1 MNNYAYP
8 EVLVETQ
15 WVAENLTNPS
25 IRFIEVDIDASNYDT
40 GHLHGAIFWNGLQ
53 TLLCSDYRVNFD
65 KEAVEN
71 LLSRS
76 GITNDTTI
84 IVYSGQPGVAPWVF
98 WFLKGFGH
106 CDVRV
111 MNGGRKKWLAE
122 GRQVTTKIPT
132 IMPTEYNA
140 KIFDQSIRVE
150 CDAVLRAITEGDSVL
165 LDVRTPQEYSGEWFT
180 MEPPSGTERAGHIP
194 GAVHLYYEE
203 AHQEDETF
211 KPVEELKA
219 LYDSKGITGDKAV
232 ITYCAVGM
240 RAAHTWFV
248 LRYLLGHQ
256 NVRNYD
262 ASWSEWGLRF
272 DTPIEQ

>member
-25 IRFIEVDIDASNYDT
+25 LRFIEVDIDPSNYDA
-40 GHLHGAIFWNGLQ
+40 GHLPGAIFWNGLQ

-84 IVYSGQPGVAPWVF
+84 IVYSGQPAVAPWVF

-106 CDVRV
+106 RDVRV

-122 GRQVTTKIPT
+122 GHQVTTKNPT
-132 IMPTEYNA
+132 IMPTEYKA
-140 KIFDQSIRVE
+140 QIFDQSIRVE

-203 AHQEDETF
+203 AFQEDETF

-219 LYDSKGITGDKAV
+219 LYESKGITGDEAV
-232 ITYCAVGM
+232 ITYCAVGV

-256 NVRNYD
+256 NVGNYD